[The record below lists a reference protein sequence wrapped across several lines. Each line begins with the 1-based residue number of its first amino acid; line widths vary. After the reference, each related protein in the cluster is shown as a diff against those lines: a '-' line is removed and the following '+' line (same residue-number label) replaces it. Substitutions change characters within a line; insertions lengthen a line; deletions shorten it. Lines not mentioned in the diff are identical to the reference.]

1 MFKTIKKFGPAVLA
15 SAIGLCLSA
24 CSGFA
29 TDTCSDVTT
38 GKNKLAKAQKE
49 IGGFKKGNTAH
60 YVHSDGFE
68 FDLTVTT
75 DTNYF
80 ATYRNFCIEIDKEVQ
95 KRVLTSTDPALS
107 VEVVLEADGEHHS
120 TLAFSYG
127 GTDYKFNVDSTQ
139 MFDEKNHVELLDTI
153 TFNGVT
159 YDSVYAVIC
168 NSHFYYYD
176 NDTREYNVPTT
187 PLTHLYFSFK
197 KGILKFETEDGK
209 EFTIKEGDEKD

>member
-1 MFKTIKKFGPAVLA
+1 MFKTIKFGPVMLA

-24 CSGFA
+24 CGFST
-29 TDTCSDVTT
+29 TDSCSDVTT
-38 GKNKLAKAQKE
+38 GTNKLVKTQKE
-49 IGGFKKGNTAH
+49 IGGFEKGQATH

-80 ATYRNFCIEIDKEVQ
+80 ATYRDFCIEIDKEVQ
-95 KRVLTSTDPALS
+95 KRVLTSTYPVLS
-107 VEVVLEADGEHHS
+107 VEVTLEADGEFYS
-120 TLAFSYG
+120 TLSFSHG
-127 GTDYKFNVDSTQ
+127 GTNYKFNLDSTQ

-159 YDSVYAVIC
+159 YDSVYSVIC

-176 NDTREYNVPTT
+176 NDTREYNVPLT

-197 KGILKFETEDGK
+197 KGILKFETEEGK
-209 EFTIKEGDEKD
+209 EFTIKESDDE